1 MVCVICSILLGASV
15 LALHLRERSVAI
27 LPLPLPLPPPIDTL
41 LLHHRRRP
49 MRVYMDDRFDMMHYG
64 HYNVLRQALTLGDE
78 LVIGVINDGE
88 IKANI

>member
-1 MVCVICSILLGASV
+1 
-15 LALHLRERSVAI
+15 
-27 LPLPLPLPPPIDTL
+27 
-41 LLHHRRRP
+41 